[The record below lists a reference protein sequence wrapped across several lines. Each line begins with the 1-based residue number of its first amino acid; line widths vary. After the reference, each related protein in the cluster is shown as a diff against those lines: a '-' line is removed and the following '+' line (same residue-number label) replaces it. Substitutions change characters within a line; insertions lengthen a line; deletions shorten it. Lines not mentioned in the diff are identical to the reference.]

1 MRLSDLDEGTQFVV
15 LRVLIG
21 GEVGRRLADMGFTEG
36 AQGTLVRGTFLRDPL
51 QIRIRDYD
59 VLIRRSEA
67 HLIEVKPILQES
79 ATQEVTKEAQGNIY
93 DTQRTRR
100 TRTKRRSDARGTWQ
114 KAFACRFGGKS

>member
-36 AQGTLVRGTFLRDPL
+36 AQGTLVRGTFLHDPL

-59 VLIRRSEA
+59 VMIRRSEA

-79 ATQEVTKEAQGNIY
+79 ATEKVLREAQGNIY

-100 TRTKRRSDARGTWQ
+100 TRTKRRSGTRGAWQ